1 MYRVFVLF
9 KYTNL
14 ISARGVYCNLFY
26 GSGNSGKLTIGFL
39 FIHTDS

>member
-14 ISARGVYCNLFY
+14 ISARGVYCNFMVQVIQ
-26 GSGNSGKLTIGFL
+26 GN
-39 FIHTDS
+39 